1 MGTGTELGRVR
12 GLGSARSGSHHW
24 LHQRITAVGNLIL
37 VLWLI
42 ISLLRLPGLEYE
54 QVTAWLAEPLVAVPM
69 ILMLAN
75 VFYHFRLGLK
85 VMIEDYVHDDALKFG
100 AILLL
105 NFYAI
110 GGAALGDR
118 KRVVEGK
125 GVSVGVTPGV

>member
-69 ILMLAN
+69 ILMPAN
-75 VFYHFRLGLK
+75 VFYPFRLGPQVL
-85 VMIEDYVHDDALKFG
+85 IEAYVHAEQQRRDGRGKVDQ
-100 AILLL
+100 
-105 NFYAI
+105 
-110 GGAALGDR
+110 DR
-118 KRVVEGK
+118 
-125 GVSVGVTPGV
+125 